1 MTQDIDQFNF
11 EAIFPNWY
19 NEQWVSYT
27 VKSILEGIAS
37 DRIRIG
43 ATVMAKGANVK
54 HSYVHA
60 VFPRLINKYLGQYIT
75 PINFA
80 YRSAAKRLAKN
91 DVAYFWLEGPSEFS
105 NELRSRGVMV
115 VREMI
120 NCTLELR
127 RKELRRAYEMLGMP
141 DGSNIS
147 DADIKRERNDL
158 LAADMVFCPNPYV
171 LQSVLAYGVAPERCV
186 KTSYGWSANRLH
198 GDTVAVPR
206 DGTFTV
212 AFVGTIDIRK
222 GAPVLLEAWSKAGI
236 RGRLLLAGALTPEVR
251 SRYSD
256 VLNRPDVQYLGHV
269 EDVGSVYRSADVF
282 CFPSWEEGG
291 PLVTIEAMALGNV
304 PVVTGMGT
312 SGTFSEG
319 EEVGIVVPPGD
330 VDALIR
336 ALQLLANEPERRRHY
351 SEAARER
358 SKAFSWDVVGR
369 YRREALVQHRR
380 AWLERMQQR

>member
-1 MTQDIDQFNF
+1 MTQDDDDFAF

-27 VKSILEGIAS
+27 VKSILEGVAS

-43 ATVMAKGANVK
+43 VTVMAKDANVK
-54 HSYVHA
+54 HAYVHP
-60 VFPRLINKYLGQYIT
+60 VFPRLVNKYLGPYIT
-75 PINFA
+75 AVNFA
-80 YRSAAKRLAKN
+80 YRAAAKRLGKN
-91 DVAYFWLEGPSEFS
+91 DVAYFWLEGPAEFCR
-105 NELRSRGVMV
+105 ELRSRDVMV

-127 RKELRRAYEMLGMP
+127 RKELRRAYEMLGMS

-147 DADIKRERNDL
+147 DADISRERDDL
-158 LAADMVFCPNPYV
+158 LAADTVFCPNPYV
-171 LQSVLAYGVAPERCV
+171 LQSVLAYGVPPERCV
-186 KTSYGWSANRLH
+186 KTSYGWSAKRLN

-236 RGRLLLAGALTPEVR
+236 RGRLLLAGALTPEVK
-251 SRYSD
+251 SRYAEVLSRDD
-256 VLNRPDVQYLGHV
+256 VRYLGHV
-269 EDVGSVYRSADVF
+269 GDVGSVYRSADVF

-304 PVVTGMGT
+304 PVVTGMGS
-312 SGTFSEG
+312 SGTFSED
-319 EEVGIVVPPGD
+319 EEVGIIVPPGD
-330 VDALIR
+330 VDALVR
-336 ALQLLANEPERRRHY
+336 ALQLLANDPERRRRY

-358 SKAFSWDVVGR
+358 AKAFSWDVVGQH
-369 YRREALVQHRR
+369 RREALLQQRR

>member
-1 MTQDIDQFNF
+1 MTQEDDEFNF

-27 VKSILEGIAS
+27 VKSILEGVAS

-54 HSYVHA
+54 HAYVHP
-60 VFPRLINKYLGQYIT
+60 VLPRLVNKYFGQYIT

-80 YRSAAKRLAKN
+80 YRSAAKRLARN
-91 DVAYFWLEGPSEFS
+91 DVAYFWIDSPSEFS
-105 NELRSRGVMV
+105 HELRSRGVMV

-127 RKELRRAYEMLGMP
+127 RKELRRAYEMLGLP

-147 DADIKRERNDL
+147 DADISRERENL
-158 LAADMVFCPNPYV
+158 LATDMVFCPNPYV
-171 LQSVLAYGVAPERCV
+171 LQSVQAYGVAPERCV

-236 RGRLLLAGALTPEVR
+236 RGRLLLAGALTPEVK

-256 VLNRPDVQYLGHV
+256 VLSRPDVRYLGHV
-269 EDVGSVYRSADVF
+269 GDVGAVYRSADVF

-330 VDALIR
+330 VDALIS
-336 ALQLLANEPERRRHY
+336 ALQLLANEPDRRRSY

-358 SKAFSWDVVGR
+358 SKAFSWDLVGQQ
-369 YRREALVQHRR
+369 RREALLQQRR